1 MSAEL
6 VFATSND
13 FAQGKRQGICT
24 AAAMNWAKKVLE
36 RGSVDTFSGI
46 GLDEHTLNAQ
56 MATLRKLDNQPA
68 EQCDRVGLQMVG
80 SQDWK
85 IGAVGDVIRLGDDNP
100 NDAIIFWTNEHT
112 MAYRR
117 QQHNKEFFDIEVGL
131 YRSKTAAEI
140 EQKIKEVTRNYGNLI
155 GARVVK
161 LK

>member
-1 MSAEL
+1 MSADL
-6 VFATSND
+6 VFATNND

-24 AAAMNWAKKVLE
+24 AASMNWAKKVLE
-36 RGSVDTFSGI
+36 KGPIDSFNGI

-80 SQDWK
+80 NQDWK
-85 IGAVGDVIRLGDDNP
+85 IGSVEDVTALGENNP
-100 NDAIIFWTNEHT
+100 GEAIIFWTKEHT

-117 QQHNKEFFDIEVGL
+117 QQSNKEFFDIEVGL
-131 YRSKTAAEI
+131 YRAKTTAEI
-140 EQKIKEVTRNYGNLI
+140 GQKIKEVTGSYGDLI